1 MGSGGGPAFSASP
14 GFLSPQAVQASKG
27 GQPSSGFYGNNQ
39 NFSGSPY
46 FDYFN
51 QPSVNNFLSPQYKQM
66 PEYSLPSGNFNTGAF
81 GSGFLPGPGS
91 NNPGINRNNAFGDM
105 YYGNNPS
112 QNPYDLP
119 VFDYASQPG
128 SNQFFPNS
136 PWAPS
141 WTVQGFQPAGQ
152 TVPSGYNPNLGEILS
167 TPQAPAV
174 HPFLGDFHGGEGG
187 NLGIFGGMFD
197 SMFRQLDPE
206 GHSLYWAGGVG
217 NVNPDYKG
225 TFNQTMPR
233 NYSDNPLD
241 FLATETRGR
250 FDSPVGYFEEGY
262 SDSPYWLGSDAAGV
276 GYRLPKYFSQSLG
289 QYAGWDFD
297 PDDSGGFFGSGVISR
312 PGYGTVDFRGSLPQD
327 DLEELYRAMDF
338 SLQNPLSEGWFSN
351 QEQGPRQ
358 GFVDYYEN
366 LPSPS
371 YRYDSETGS
380 VVADPGRIVH
390 YGDSYNP
397 GDMGRGSLS
406 DLLGSPLGGEGS
418 VDRGA
423 YSYAPTKLSDFD
435 TYKEGI
441 WGDRIRQLSVTEDF
455 ISDYS
460 EVFPELNQMFLTGP
474 RYNRILGVQ
483 DDLGS
488 DRFFEGQ
495 LSDDGWNVKSLS
507 GYAYNPIALAEGG
520 NSFIA
525 PFGEIERIK
534 SIMPDL
540 YSEYEGEGPDSLMMM
555 SWDDIDGFY
564 QQLPDSEKLKLLD
577 RQIPSLSRE
586 SAKRFTS
593 SVDYFADDDYAD
605 GVGVIDKI
613 DGVLALASNIPAYS
627 GNSTIV
633 RNWHQNFENNFSDIA
648 REVAS
653 KIIHS
658 GARPDLSDEQI
669 EDQIEQVSGSAVSFS
684 QFIKSRVPLWSDSDR
699 NTRLRQLT
707 LASMPAEDHLLIT
720 DYFGGDRGPSS
731 SGSFGSPLTLSN
743 SSSLDRNDINSKW
756 GLDPLGTPDDHNF
769 GFKNSLMARQVSTL
783 ANGGIMPG
791 ARNEG
796 SINPE
801 HAAGTNKFTREMRN
815 LLYTMA
821 RDNPG
826 INPVN
831 ELGYMDE
838 DTLEDIFENY
848 SGWDEYLETL
858 PALVSPDLDFDRLL
872 SEESGFRATDDD
884 GNYVSNPLDEFEVD
898 VVPYVAGLPEHDNWT
913 SVSDSYDPE
922 WQGNTSGN
930 FAVVRQFY
938 HSKADEWL
946 PVEKADEFKQTF
958 DSKFR
963 ESMSDVGDM
972 SSVSEFNPNRPGV
985 YSGISDPL
993 SSSLVDSGYGDGRD
1007 YAPQFYDGDAL
1018 SSLVSPRVDRY
1029 GRPADYFSPVDYASF
1044 SDPFSF
1050 YVDNSYGMG
1059 MSSGG
1064 MVNPEPDLKNKL
1076 RSGVDSG
1083 ELDVMGLLDQEGY
1096 DSFESA
1102 VSSMI
1107 EEGIPY
1113 ASKVVPS
1120 GADSVPGGTLDNI
1133 PAVVDGKS
1141 PVRLST
1147 GEYVVP
1153 ADVVKGIGGGSTES
1167 GAAALMKMVDEI
1179 RLSRGGRRVPDKF
1192 N

>member
-1 MGSGGGPAFSASP
+1 MGSGGGPTFSASP

-51 QPSVNNFLSPQYKQM
+51 QPSVNSFLTPQYQQM

-91 NNPGINRNNAFGDM
+91 NNPGINQNNAFGDM

-128 SNQFFPNS
+128 YNQFVPSS

-152 TVPSGYNPNLGEILS
+152 TVPSGYNPNLSEILS

-174 HPFLGDFHGGEGG
+174 HPYFGDFHGGEGKS
-187 NLGIFGGMFD
+187 FGLYNDFFD
-197 SMFRQLDPE
+197 RVFRNEDPE
-206 GHSLYWAGGVG
+206 GWSEYWSGGVG
-217 NVNPDYKG
+217 VVNPDFKG
-225 TFNQTMPR
+225 TFNSTMPR

-241 FLATETRGR
+241 FLATQTRGR

-262 SDSPYWLGSDAAGV
+262 SDSPYWLDSAAAGV

-297 PDDSGGFFGSGVISR
+297 PDDSGGFFGSQVISR
-312 PGYGTVDFRGSLPQD
+312 PGYGTVDFSGSLPQD

-338 SLQNPLSEGWFSN
+338 SLQNPWSEGWFSN

-358 GFVDYYEN
+358 GFVDYYKN

-371 YRYDSETGS
+371 YRYDPETGS

-418 VDRGA
+418 ADRGA

-455 ISDYS
+455 MSDYS

-474 RYNRILGVQ
+474 GYNRILGVQ

-507 GYAYNPIALAEGG
+507 GYAYNPVALSGGG

-593 SVDYFADDDYAD
+593 NIDYFADDDYAN
-605 GVGVIDKI
+605 GEGVIDRI
-613 DGVLALASNIPAYS
+613 DNALDLAVTAPATT
-627 GNSTIV
+627 NSTIV
-633 RNWHQNFENNFSDIA
+633 RNWQRNFEDNFSNMA

-669 EDQIEQVSGSAVSFS
+669 EGQIERVSSSAVNFS
-684 QFIKSRVPLWSDSDR
+684 QFIKSRVPLWNDSDR

-707 LASMPAEDHLLIT
+707 LASMPAEDNLLIT
-720 DYFGGDRGPSS
+720 DYWGGDRGPSS

-743 SSSLDRNDINSKW
+743 PSSLDRNDINSKW
-756 GLDPLGTPDDHNF
+756 GLDPLSTPDDHNF
-769 GFKNSLMARQVSTL
+769 GFKNSLIARQVSTL
-783 ANGGIMPG
+783 ANGGILPG
-791 ARNEG
+791 ARREG

-801 HAAGTNKFTREMRN
+801 HAAESNKFTREMRN
-815 LLYTMA
+815 LLYTAA
-821 RDNPG
+821 RDNP
-826 INPVN
+826 
-831 ELGYMDE
+831 EL
-838 DTLEDIFENY
+838 
-848 SGWDEYLETL
+848 
-858 PALVSPDLDFDRLL
+858 SPDLDFDRLL

-963 ESMSDVGDM
+963 ESMSDIGDM
-972 SSVSEFNPNRPGV
+972 SSVSEFSPDRPGV
-985 YSGISDPL
+985 YSDISDPL

-1018 SSLVSPRVDRY
+1018 SSLVSPRLDHS
-1029 GRPADYFSPVDYASF
+1029 GNPSPSFSPVDYASF

-1064 MVNPEPDLKNKL
+1064 MVNPGTDLKSKL

-1083 ELDVMGLLDQEGY
+1083 DLDVMGLLDQEGY

-1120 GADSVPGGTLDNI
+1120 GVDSVPGGTLDNI